1 MVSKEIRDIILT
13 KANKYNLYPDLVEA
27 HVMTESSGKVDAT
40 RYEPAF
46 YKTYIVKLG
55 IKNQTEATGRATSW
69 GLLQIM
75 GQVARE
81 LGYQGSWTGLCDP
94 MVNLEYGCKKLSKC
108 YQRYHPELDKGIA
121 AYNSGSAIVVFKE
134 GVETLRNQEYVDR
147 VHKFWDK
154 IKNEK
159 KLDKDINPC

>member
-1 MVSKEIRDIILT
+1 MVSKEIRAIIES
-13 KANKYNLYPDLVEA
+13 KAQKYNLYPDLVEA
-27 HVMTESSGKVDAT
+27 HVMTESSGNVNAW

-46 YKTYIVKLG
+46 YKTYIQKLG
-55 IKNQTEATGRATSW
+55 IKNATESAGRATSW

-81 LGYQGSWTGLCDP
+81 LGYQGSWEGLCDP
-94 MVNLEYGCKKLSKC
+94 TVNLEYGCKKLSKC

-121 AYNSGSAIVVFKE
+121 AYNSGSAIEVFRDGKP
-134 GVETLRNQEYVDR
+134 VLRNQEYVDR

-154 IKNEK
+154 IRTENA
-159 KLDKDINPC
+159 KLPSA

>member
-27 HVMTESSGKVDAT
+27 HVMTESSGKVDAK

-46 YKTYIVKLG
+46 YNTYIVPLC
-55 IKNQTEATGRATSW
+55 IKNEVEATGRATSW

-81 LGYQGSWTGLCDP
+81 LGYQGNWQGLCDP
-94 MVNLEYGCKKLSKC
+94 MVNLEYGCKKLAKC
-108 YQRYHPELDKGIA
+108 YRRYHPELDKGIA
-121 AYNSGSAIVVFKE
+121 AYNSGSAIVVFRDGK
-134 GVETLRNQEYVDR
+134 ETLRNQEYVDR
-147 VHKFWDK
+147 VHRFWDK
-154 IKNEK
+154 IRKENASM
-159 KLDKDINPC
+159 PSA